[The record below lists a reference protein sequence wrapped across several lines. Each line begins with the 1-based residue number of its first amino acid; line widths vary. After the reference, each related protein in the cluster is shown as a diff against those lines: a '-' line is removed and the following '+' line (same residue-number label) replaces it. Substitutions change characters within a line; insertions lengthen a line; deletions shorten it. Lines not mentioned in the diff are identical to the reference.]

1 MTRENIS
8 QLACQCNAY
17 RYINRAAKDEPT
29 YTFSLDKLEAFY
41 HAAQAE
47 ALEAAAVMLD
57 TMESEWYDGYEFR
70 KVLPDDCA
78 AAIREMAKEMK

>member
-1 MTRENIS
+1 MTREKIS

-47 ALEAAAVMLD
+47 AFEAVAELCSNNFDMTGHYLA
-57 TMESEWYDGYEFR
+57 YR
-70 KVLPDDCA
+70 
-78 AAIREMAKEMK
+78 IREMAKEMK